1 MEIDVIAARK
11 SNEEGV
17 QLIHV
22 TLLFL
27 LFQKLALS
35 PHSTTFESW
44 KESKFPVST
53 EVYLFNCTNS
63 HQMMEEDFKPD
74 LVQLGPYRFL

>member
-1 MEIDVIAARK
+1 MELDIIAARK
-11 SNEEGV
+11 SNEEEV

-35 PHSTTFESW
+35 PQSTTFESW
-44 KESKFPVST
+44 KESKFPVPIDI
-53 EVYLFNCTNS
+53 YLFNCTNP

-74 LVQLGPYRFL
+74 LVELGPYRFL

>member
-1 MEIDVIAARK
+1 MELDVYAARK
-11 SNEEGV
+11 SKEEEV

-44 KESKFPVST
+44 KESKFPVFMDI
-53 EVYLFNCTNS
+53 YLFNCTNP
-63 HQMMEEDFKPD
+63 HQMTEEDFKPD

>member
-1 MEIDVIAARK
+1 MELDVIAARK
-11 SNEEGV
+11 CKEDEV
-17 QLIHV
+17 QLTNV

-35 PHSTTFESW
+35 PNSMTFESW
-44 KESKFPVST
+44 KESKFPIT
-53 EVYLFNCTNS
+53 MDIYLLNCTNP

>member
-1 MEIDVIAARK
+1 MELYIIAARK
-11 SNEEGV
+11 SNEEEV

-35 PHSTTFESW
+35 PNSSTYESW
-44 KESKFPVST
+44 KETKFPVSMDF
-53 EVYLFNCTNS
+53 YLFNCTNP
-63 HQMMEEDFKPD
+63 HQMTEEDFKPD